1 MRTGRFETAPG
12 GQTQNDKTMTTDPN
26 TRLID
31 LTVAQLAEIID
42 KAVEDSLRRRQPQ
55 QDSSPQ
61 FVYGI
66 KGIAALFGVSERQ
79 ARYIKSSGAISKAI
93 RQQGRTIVTDA
104 TLALQLFGRRHS

>member
-1 MRTGRFETAPG
+1 
-12 GQTQNDKTMTTDPN
+12 MTTDPN

-55 QDSSPQ
+55 QDDTPRY
-61 FVYGI
+61 VYGI
-66 KGIAALFGVSERQ
+66 KGIATLFGVSERQ